1 MSLERIQDIIVDVFR
16 ADFPKP
22 TARLREDLD
31 ASSLDIAELVSALKK
46 EFGIEINDTEWQHV
60 TDVASLAA
68 LVKKKTG

>member
-1 MSLERIQDIIVDVFR
+1 MSLEKIQGIIAETLGVGL
-16 ADFPKP
+16 PKP

-31 ASSLDIAELVSALKK
+31 ADSLNIAELVSALKR
-46 EFGIEINDTEWQHV
+46 EFGIQISDADWEHV